1 MNQGAGSENRTW
13 QLYSVFAKAVPSV
26 VALLLGLLAGS
37 VLILITGY
45 NPLQVFRVMV
55 IGALGNNAGQSFL
68 LTYMATV
75 ILTGLAFLMPGKAGI
90 WNVGAQGQV
99 YLGGITTALI
109 AMFVP
114 LPPIIWPVVT
124 FAVAGLAG
132 AGWAFIPG
140 VLEPYRKASAIVT
153 TIMLN
158 YVAQGLSSAILF
170 NYIGALVPKTLVNN
184 TTPPFS
190 INETL
195 PRIPGYA
202 ASVMIFISIFI
213 AVGCWYFLQR
223 TSLGYKIRAAGS
235 GPMSAQAKGIDPKK
249 MMVVAMVIGG
259 LVAGIAGAGDILSRG
274 SYVDQFPEGWF
285 GGEGFAGIAVAL
297 VAANNPIGAIFSSM
311 LFGVMVAGAPFIQAQ
326 GLPRELVWAMQGLII
341 LFTAMP
347 YLSRAIMKRTRRRK
361 WTQASS

>member
-1 MNQGAGSENRTW
+1 MSDKSAKENRGG
-13 QLYSVFAKAVPSV
+13 QLYTIFSKAVPSV
-26 VALLLGLLAGS
+26 VALALGLLASS
-37 VLILITGY
+37 VLIVIAGY
-45 NPLQVFRVMV
+45 SPVQVFGVMV
-55 IGALGNNAGQSFL
+55 NGAFGNSAGQSFL
-68 LTYMATV
+68 LTYMASV

-99 YLGGITTALI
+99 YLGGITAAMVALFI
-109 AMFVP
+109 PMPVV
-114 LPPIIWPVVT
+114 IWPL
-124 FAVAGLAG
+124 VAFIAGGLAG

-140 VLEPYRKASAIVT
+140 VLEPYRKSSAIVT

-170 NYIGALVPKTLVNN
+170 NYIGVLLPKTLVNN
-184 TTPPFS
+184 TTPTFS
-190 INETL
+190 SNVIL
-195 PRIPGYA
+195 PRIPGYS

-213 AVGCWYFLQR
+213 ALACWYFLQR

-259 LVAGIAGAGDILSRG
+259 LVAGIAGAGEIMSRG
-274 SYVDQFPEGWF
+274 NYVDQFPEGWF

-297 VAANNPIGAIFSSM
+297 VAANNPIGCIFSGL

-347 YLSRAIMKRTRRRK
+347 YIYQTVQNRRRK
-361 WTQASS
+361 RKWIQASS